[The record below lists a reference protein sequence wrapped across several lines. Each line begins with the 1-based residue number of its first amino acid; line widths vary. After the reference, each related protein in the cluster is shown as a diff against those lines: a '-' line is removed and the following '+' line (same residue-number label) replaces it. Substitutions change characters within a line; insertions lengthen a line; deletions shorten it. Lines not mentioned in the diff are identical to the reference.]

1 MSIKN
6 IFKPSIQRNILFS
19 FGVVIILNII
29 FTVFS
34 FSRLNQVR
42 SYAEDVVPIG
52 EEITLTQDFALI
64 LQDIDSNIQTYLV
77 TTNPQL
83 QIEIQMHLADARA
96 ALDKISGT
104 KRVLAQTEYDV
115 LDEVFEDFEMQIQ
128 TLFSQNFA
136 DLSTTVRNLQIIEV
150 FDRYDSLTEAE
161 QDFSAAT
168 LASLNLISNNQQRI
182 ISSFAVIFLVLNFV
196 SLIVAVVT
204 SQFAS
209 RSIASPVAR
218 TAEVAMQMAEGQLQV
233 RVQSGARNDE
243 IGLLAR
249 AFNSMADQLNELIED
264 LEQRVEERTRDLRV
278 AADVARQVSR
288 VLDMKQ
294 LLPYLV
300 NTTRD
305 GFNLSHVSIFL
316 YEENTNI
323 LRLAAGSGS
332 VGRVMLERGKQFH
345 LQDVGLVPLSARSGE
360 HQIINDVQ
368 ASEDYFP
375 NPLLPN
381 TRSETALPMRV
392 GTRLIGVL
400 DLQADDVGRFNEE
413 QIAVLSSLAD
423 QIAVAVQNA
432 GLFTNLQAARAD
444 AEQASVVKSQFLA
457 SMSHELRTPL
467 NAVLNFTQFV
477 SSGMLGKVNAEQVE
491 MLDKVVASGQHL
503 LSLINDV
510 LDISKIE
517 SGALKLFVETNID
530 MATEVE
536 TVLATAK
543 GMLAEKPVEL
553 LSDIELDLPVV
564 IGDKRRIRQIMLNL
578 VSNACKFTD
587 EGEVRISLKQEGGF
601 VRFIVADTG
610 FGIAEEDHD
619 TIFETFRQSDGG
631 LRQGEGTGLGLPI
644 SLRLAETHG
653 GTLNFVS
660 TLNVGSTFSFTIPIN
675 NPQLAALV
683 SKKEKTNVA

>member
-1 MSIKN
+1 M
-6 IFKPSIQRNILFS
+6 FKQLFIGSVYRRILGS
-19 FGVVIILNII
+19 FML
-29 FTVFS
+29 
-34 FSRLNQVR
+34 
-42 SYAEDVVPIG
+42 
-52 EEITLTQDFALI
+52 ITALI
-64 LQDIDSNIQTYLV
+64 AVVSFINFVQLGRVRETTSQALPASETLPLIQEYTVALSTLDADIERFLV
-77 TTNPQL
+77 VGGAENFDTLLFDMEHLSELEADIHGLAPDDILPEVEELDRLTN
-83 QIEIQMHLADARA
+83 E
-96 ALDKISGT
+96 
-104 KRVLAQTEYDV
+104 LAQ
-115 LDEVFEDFEMQIQ
+115 Q
-128 TLFSQNFA
+128 
-136 DLSTTVRNLQIIEV
+136 
-150 FDRYDSLTEAE
+150 
-161 QDFSAAT
+161 
-168 LASLNLISNNQQRI
+168 LASLNQSDISSKERNQQTVSIFNSIESISFGLQTLLQAVTNQLESTI
-182 ISSFAVIFLVLNFV
+182 ISQENTLASVLSQQIILTVIVVAGALIGSVVLARG
-196 SLIVAVVT
+196 IVNPLT
-204 SQFAS
+204 E
-209 RSIASPVAR
+209 IAET
-218 TAEVAMQMAEGQLQV
+218 TAQIAQGQYSTRLNI
-233 RVQSGARNDE
+233 QSSDE
-243 IGLLAR
+243 IGQLATS
-249 AFNSMADQLNELIED
+249 FNDMAAQLEELIGS
-264 LEQRVEERTRDLRV
+264 LEQRVSDRTRDLEI
-278 AADVARQVSR
+278 AATVSHQVSR

-316 YEENTNI
+316 YEEDTNI

-332 VGRVMLERGKQFH
+332 VGRKMLVEGKQFH
-345 LQDVGLVPLSARSGE
+345 LDDVGLVPLTGRTSE

-368 ASEDYFP
+368 ASHDHFV

-381 TRSETALPMRV
+381 TRSEVTLPMRV

-400 DLQADDVGRFNEE
+400 DIQADEVGRFNDE

-423 QIAVAVQNA
+423 QIAIAVQNA

-517 SGALKLFVETNID
+517 SGALKLFVETNVD
-530 MATEVE
+530 MAKEVE
-536 TVLATAK
+536 SVLATAE

-553 LSDIELDLPVV
+553 LSDIELDLPFV

-587 EGEVRISLKQEGGF
+587 EGEVRISLKQESDF